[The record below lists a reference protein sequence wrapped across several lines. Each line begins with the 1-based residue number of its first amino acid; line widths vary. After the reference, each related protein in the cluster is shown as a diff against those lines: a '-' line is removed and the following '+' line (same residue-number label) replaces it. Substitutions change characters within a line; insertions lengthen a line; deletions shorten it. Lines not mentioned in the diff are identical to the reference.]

1 MPKRDSFYRNPC
13 SWMNF
18 IIVKLNIIFKILII
32 HQLQAIKKIKGEIF
46 FLWIS
51 KIPIVFWD
59 LTLKSNTIHSLNV
72 FCCVY
77 LYTVTFFHKINQTFF
92 MKSQLGRLC
101 LYWCNCGLFEEEK
114 TAERYTKNP
123 LLVYAYMFTIMSKT
137 CKY

>member
-1 MPKRDSFYRNPC
+1 
-13 SWMNF
+13 MNF
-18 IIVKLNIIFKILII
+18 
-32 HQLQAIKKIKGEIF
+32 QDTIF
-46 FLWIS
+46 FIMHHWYVHVNYDLGIHHLKELLECWLNT
-51 KIPIVFWD
+51 IVFWD

-77 LYTVTFFHKINQTFF
+77 LYTITFFHKINQTFF

-123 LLVYAYMFTIMSKT
+123 LLFYAYMFTIMSK
-137 CKY
+137 KKNVEIENY